1 MKFDPKIHHRRSI
14 RLPGYDYSQ
23 AGAYYVT
30 IVVHGRE
37 CIILGEIVSGEMR
50 LNQFGGIVRDEW
62 EKSAQIRAE
71 IELGAYIVMPNH
83 FHAIV
88 IIHNRRGDRPVAPTR
103 NASPNG
109 PRPQS
114 IGALM
119 AGFKSSVTKRINE
132 IRKTPGIPIWQR
144 NYYEHIIR
152 NDEEH
157 NRIHLYIEA
166 NPANWLDDNENPG
179 KGDRQVA
186 PTQPETKP

>member
-14 RLPGYDYSQ
+14 RLQGYDYSQ
-23 AGAYYVT
+23 AGAYYIT
-30 IVVHGRE
+30 IVAYGRE
-37 CIILGEIVSGEMR
+37 WVFGEIVNGEIR
-50 LNQFGGIVRDEW
+50 LNQFGAIVRDEW

-71 IELGAYIVMPNH
+71 IELGAYVIMPNH
-83 FHAIV
+83 FHAVV
-88 IIHNRRGDRPVAPTR
+88 IITARPEDGTGDRPVAPTTV
-103 NASPNG
+103 APTANG

-132 IRKTPGIPIWQR
+132 IRKTPGIPVWQR

-166 NPANWLDDNENPG
+166 NPANWQEDKENP
-179 KGDRQVA
+179 
-186 PTQPETKP
+186 EMKP